1 MLLFIVNVMY
11 NVKDS
16 FQLQTRKIKII
27 LITIPV
33 QEKFQLLD
41 LRDRKNLSLLLFRNI
56 EITRK
61 GLETSGRVN

>member
-41 LRDRKNLSLLLFRNI
+41 LRDRKKTVI
-56 EITRK
+56 ITF
-61 GLETSGRVN
+61 

>member
-1 MLLFIVNVMY
+1 MLLFTVNVMY

-33 QEKFQLLD
+33 QEKFQLLN
-41 LRDRKNLSLLLFRNI
+41 LRDRKKNCHYYFLGILKSPEKDWKLV
-56 EITRK
+56 E
-61 GLETSGRVN
+61 G